1 MTLNTKKIICV
12 VGPTAIGKTQLSI
25 CLAKSLKTEI
35 ISCDSRQFYREL
47 QIGAA
52 PPSKAELST
61 IKHHFIHHLSI
72 TQNYSAG
79 EFETDAINLLKQ
91 LHRTNDTIIVVGGSG
106 LYLDAICKGFDKMPK
121 IPQKI
126 RTELNQKYQN
136 QGLSWLQKEIKKIDP
151 NLYKK
156 DNYQNPQ
163 RLLRA
168 LELFKVTGKNMSSF
182 RSNQKKTRPFK
193 IIKIGLNMQRDIL
206 YKKINDRVDIMIK
219 RGLVDEVMSL
229 INYQEKNALQTV
241 GYREIFELLNNKC
254 TLTEAVEKI
263 KRNTR
268 RFAKRQLT
276 WFKKDK
282 EIKWFQPNET
292 MKIQEFIAKL

>member
-1 MTLNTKKIICV
+1 MTLNTKKIICI

-151 NLYKK
+151 DLYKK

-219 RGLVDEVMSL
+219 GGLVDEVMSL

-276 WFKKDK
+276 WFRKDK

>member
-106 LYLDAICKGFDKMPK
+106 LYLDAICKGFDEMPK

-136 QGLSWLQKEIKKIDP
+136 QGLSWLQKEIKKIEPD
-151 NLYKK
+151 LYKK
-156 DNYQNPQ
+156 DDYQNPQ
-163 RLLRA
+163 RLLRV
-168 LELFKVTGKNMSSF
+168 LELFKVTGKKISSF

-193 IIKIGLNMQRDIL
+193 IMKIGLNMQRDIL
-206 YKKINDRVDIMIK
+206 YEKINDRVDIMIK
-219 RGLVDEVMSL
+219 KGLVDEVISL

-241 GYREIFELLNNKC
+241 GYKEIFEFLHKKC